1 MNIVF
6 TQHKSTFLDTGLGE
20 SAFAKRAHGLNFSE
34 EGMTARFSLF
44 DNNIQFENWSFSGTT
59 VNEKTCHVCFEKDRI
74 FGTPAQEILSAKDE
88 SKTARMVFA
97 IIKTITRAI
106 GNKIKLSSVGLGGI
120 LYKEKISKTDSPS
133 YQIELTFLP
142 ENLFELSASN
152 QNEKDYSLLQGFWQN
167 KALTNNNALIYMQSV
182 IAYYSLAGIF
192 PFMKTNLENRQEDII
207 DSNFIGIENLVNGIN
222 KILAANINMGF
233 HIDNQYEREKSLIPL
248 DLLQEEL
255 GLKSDGSYKCP
266 QRKTNISQE
275 KFQKKAMHKEK
286 SVNLKTARKRII
298 KRYSVTILCALAAV
312 AFISNYAYKSYSESM
327 TKPCAKNLT
336 SFEAVQTFYSGFHQ
350 QDAALMQK
358 VAKGSSP
365 RKVIDM
371 ISNVYVTSTTRTAYE
386 ARNATLSPELW
397 LTRPELMDYW
407 IFGITDFT
415 IDGEK
420 AHNRYSPITKGEFL
434 ALKKSGNIN
443 HFAEGE
449 NKTHIAKYNMI
460 YTSGF
465 TTPITVDQCTSTLTC
480 VYKNDQWYIT
490 DISIEHNETEFSQEK
505 FRDDFKE
512 AYLKTKNSKDTV
524 KLLREKYS
532 WLPDDRAMDDAA
544 KIADYQKNYFN

>member
-1 MNIVF
+1 
-6 TQHKSTFLDTGLGE
+6 
-20 SAFAKRAHGLNFSE
+20 
-34 EGMTARFSLF
+34 
-44 DNNIQFENWSFSGTT
+44 
-59 VNEKTCHVCFEKDRI
+59 
-74 FGTPAQEILSAKDE
+74 
-88 SKTARMVFA
+88 
-97 IIKTITRAI
+97 
-106 GNKIKLSSVGLGGI
+106 
-120 LYKEKISKTDSPS
+120 
-133 YQIELTFLP
+133 
-142 ENLFELSASN
+142 
-152 QNEKDYSLLQGFWQN
+152 
-167 KALTNNNALIYMQSV
+167 
-182 IAYYSLAGIF
+182 
-192 PFMKTNLENRQEDII
+192 
-207 DSNFIGIENLVNGIN
+207 
-222 KILAANINMGF
+222 
-233 HIDNQYEREKSLIPL
+233 
-248 DLLQEEL
+248 
-255 GLKSDGSYKCP
+255 
-266 QRKTNISQE
+266 
-275 KFQKKAMHKEK
+275 
-286 SVNLKTARKRII
+286 
-298 KRYSVTILCALAAV
+298 
-312 AFISNYAYKSYSESM
+312 
-327 TKPCAKNLT
+327 
-336 SFEAVQTFYSGFHQ
+336 
-350 QDAALMQK
+350 MQK

-443 HFAEGE
+443 
-449 NKTHIAKYNMI
+449 
-460 YTSGF
+460 TSGF